1 MSTKKKVQINS
12 DFLRMLVIL
21 VVLLIFAGVTRGSA
35 FMSVLNFQTIGKQ
48 LTEYGLMA
56 IGLSMAM
63 ITGGIDLSTVYIAN
77 LCGATASLI
86 MSAVAPE
93 GQLAGILF
101 ACAVA
106 LLLGLCCGALNG
118 FLISVIGVPPMLA
131 TLGTYEL
138 FYGITIVL
146 AKGKSITVIS
156 QFKAFA
162 SAMVFGVI
170 PLPFV
175 FFLVMAVIFSIIVG
189 KTTFGRRIHLVGVNA
204 KASSFAGI
212 NNVKVITMAYM
223 CSGFLSA
230 MAGLISLSRV
240 ASVKADFGSSY
251 VMMTILIAVLGGCN
265 PDGGWGEIPGVAVA
279 VIVLQVIS
287 AYLNTIA
294 WINNY
299 YRQAL
304 YGILLLGFMTYKV
317 YRTLSQRKKAS

>member
-1 MSTKKKVQINS
+1 MTAKKKMRINS
-12 DFLRMLVIL
+12 DFSRMLIIL
-21 VVLLIFAGVTRGSA
+21 VVLLLFAGVTRGSA
-35 FMSVLNFQTIGKQ
+35 FMSLVNFQTIGKQ

-77 LCGATASLI
+77 LCGAVASLI
-86 MSAVAPE
+86 MSAIAPE
-93 GQLAGILF
+93 GQLGGIIVACLAALF
-101 ACAVA
+101 I
-106 LLLGLCCGALNG
+106 GLCCGLLNG
-118 FLISVIGVPPMLA
+118 FLVSVINVPPMLA

-138 FYGITIVL
+138 FYGITVVL
-146 AKGKSITVIS
+146 SNGKSITVIS
-156 QFKAFA
+156 QFKQFA

-175 FFLVMAVIFSIIVG
+175 IFVIMAVLFSILVG
-189 KTTFGRRIHLVGVNA
+189 KTAFGRRIHLVGVNA

-212 NNVKVITMAYM
+212 KNVQVITLAYI
-223 CSGFLSA
+223 CSGLLSA
-230 MAGLISLSRV
+230 VAGLISLSRV

-265 PDGGWGEIPGVAVA
+265 PDGGSGEIPGVAVA

-287 AYLNTIA
+287 AYLNTIS

-304 YGILLLGFMTYKV
+304 YGILLLGFMTYKLL
-317 YRTLSQRKKAS
+317 RSKSKK